1 MANDTAAAR
10 AVRLR
15 HYQGQRLQAA
25 DLQDEYDNLSQLRGL
40 HVVGLHDT
48 WGIALGYAVQLGPT
62 NSNTVLVGPGLAY
75 DCRGREIVLTQ
86 NRIIAGPHV
95 GTQVPQGAVYVLV
108 MAYDADLGARQAGQ
122 EWILCGDGA
131 AGREQP
137 AFAWRRANAVRLGLE
152 VPLLAVQ
159 IADGA
164 IVAGSLDQSV
174 RRHAQPLARPHIGAG
189 ITPRE
194 QRWTPWRDA
203 QTEALL
209 GVQTWVDT
217 REAGFVGTPYY
228 IAGLYLPPTIIEGI
242 AGRLAFYLFTSL
254 ADPSASGFWFRVMIA
269 LANDA
274 RFSGFSLNNQRLG
287 LFSLAAAATPQPPTI
302 QVSWLGV
309 EPVDG
314 CAPPVNWVGILHLI
328 ERRFQASA
336 LLGRRFGTMDDRR

>member
-1 MANDTAAAR
+1 MAEDTATAR

-15 HYQGQRLQAA
+15 HYQGQRLIAG
-25 DLQDEYDNLSQLRGL
+25 DLQDEYDNLSWLRGL

-48 WGIALGYAVQLGPT
+48 WGIALGYAVQPGPAE
-62 NSNTVLVGPGLAY
+62 SNTVLVGPGLAY

-86 NRIIAGPHV
+86 TRAVAGPHV

-108 MAYDADLGARQAGQ
+108 IAYGADLGQRQAGQ
-122 EWILCGDGA
+122 EWVPCDDGA

-137 AFAWRRANAVRLGLE
+137 AFAWRRANTVRLGLE

-159 IADGA
+159 IAGGA

-194 QRWTPWRDA
+194 QRWVPWRDE
-203 QTEALL
+203 QRELLL
-209 GVQTWVDT
+209 GLQTWVDT

-228 IAGLYLPPTIIEGI
+228 IAGLYMPPALIEGI
-242 AGRLAFYLFTSL
+242 ATRLAFYLFTSL
-254 ADPSASGFWFRVMIA
+254 ADAGPGGFWFRLLFA
-269 LANDA
+269 LPNDD
-274 RFSGFSLNNQRLG
+274 RFSAFRLNNERLG
-287 LFSLAAAATPQPPTI
+287 MFTLAAAATPQPPTL

-309 EPVDG
+309 EPVEG
-314 CAPPVNWVGILHLI
+314 CAPAVNWARFIRLL
-328 ERRFQASA
+328 EQRFQSSA
-336 LLGRRFGTMDDRR
+336 IIGRRFGTMDDRR